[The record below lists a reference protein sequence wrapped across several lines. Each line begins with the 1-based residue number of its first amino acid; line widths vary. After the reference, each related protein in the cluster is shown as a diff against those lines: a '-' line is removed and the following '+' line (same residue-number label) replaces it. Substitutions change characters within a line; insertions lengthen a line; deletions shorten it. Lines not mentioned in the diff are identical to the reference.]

1 MTTST
6 LSPPP
11 TTIPQA
17 MPWISWAAVIA
28 GSVVAIAV
36 HLALTELCIGSGLA
50 AYEPTNQQSSATAVA
65 SGTAIAWMACGL
77 ISIFVGSWVA
87 GRMKRHGTRV
97 EAAVHGS
104 LVWAVASI
112 LTLAVGALTLGA
124 VVGGAGSLLS
134 AGISGAGQGI
144 AAIAPAAAQIAA
156 PSWDDVKKQ
165 LDGAIGKTE
174 GVAGAPP
181 NENRFAERSRLM
193 QLLGSTF
200 TLDQRQQSTSEQQE
214 LSTLLASQ
222 LGISAEAAR
231 TTLGQW
237 QSAWDEGAQRYRIA
251 MDDAKRMATEA
262 ALVVKRRTSQVMIV
276 AFFVMLG
283 GLAAAIAG
291 AVAGSTCVWT
301 RAREEAG
308 NADARPVAVAYA

>member
-1 MTTST
+1 MTTT
-6 LSPPP
+6 LLSSPP

-50 AYEPTNQQSSATAVA
+50 SYEPADPQSSATAVA
-65 SGTAIAWMACGL
+65 SGTAIAWMVSGL

-87 GRMKRHGTRV
+87 GRMKRHGTRI

-104 LVWAVASI
+104 LVWALGSI

-144 AAIAPAAAQIAA
+144 AAIAPTAAKIAA

-165 LDGAIGKTE
+165 LDGAIGNTE
-174 GVAGAPP
+174 SAAGKPG

-193 QLLGSTF
+193 QLLSSSF
-200 TLDQRQQSTSEQQE
+200 TLDKSQQSDAERQE
-214 LSTLLASQ
+214 TSTLLASQ
-222 LGISAEAAR
+222 LGISGEAAR
-231 TTLGQW
+231 ATLVQW
-237 QSAWDEGAQRYRIA
+237 QRVWDEGVQRYRTL
-251 MDDAKRMATEA
+251 MDDAKHTATEA
-262 ALVVKRRTSQVMIV
+262 AVLAKRRTSQAMII
-276 AFFVMLG
+276 AFFVMIA
-283 GLAAAIAG
+283 GLAAAMAG

-308 NADARPVAVAYA
+308 NPEPRSIAYA